1 MATVEESIPPLAEG
15 QKLTRDEF
23 LRRWEAMPDLKWA
36 ELLGGVVY
44 MPSPLSA
51 AHEESDGRIVGV
63 LGYYAMSTPGCSFI
77 PNATWLLLEDVPQ
90 PDGALLIRPEFGG
103 TSRIENRYF
112 TGPPELVAETSL
124 SRKTYDLRQKLEL
137 YQKAEVPEYLVVLVE
152 KQEVR
157 WHRLV
162 DGAYEVMQ
170 PGEDGLLR
178 SQVFPGLW
186 LNPAVL
192 FGGLSGDLL
201 VALNQGLRSPEHA
214 AFVERLTQAKAAL
227 SRPGEG

>member
-1 MATVEESIPPLAEG
+1 MATAEESIPPLGEG
-15 QKLTRDEF
+15 QRLTREEF
-23 LRRWEAMPDLKWA
+23 LRRWEAMPELKRA
-36 ELLGGVVY
+36 ELIGGVVY

-51 AHEESDGRIVGV
+51 AHGEPDGRIAGV

-77 PNATWLLLEDVPQ
+77 PNATWFLLEDVPQ
-90 PDGALLIRPEFGG
+90 PDGALLIRPEYGG
-103 TSRIENRYF
+103 TSRVENKYF
-112 TGPPELVAETSL
+112 AGPPELVAETSL
-124 SRKTYDLRQKLEL
+124 SRKRYDLRRKLDL
-137 YQKAEVPEYLVVLVE
+137 YQQAEIPEYLVVLVE

-157 WHRLV
+157 WHQLV
-162 DGAYEVMQ
+162 GGAYEVMQ

-186 LNPAVL
+186 LHPPAL

-214 AFVERLTQAKAAL
+214 AFVERLARQKDAP
-227 SRPGEG
+227 R